1 MRLLL
6 VSTLLLGLAPSAGA
20 KTPAPAAPESTTAAP
35 PLRLVL
41 ERAVGR
47 YGVGAGEFSGPLG
60 IAVDPRG
67 RILVADT
74 GNHRVARFDS
84 AGIYLGE
91 FGGFGYDANNFDRPT
106 VLWNGGAL
114 AIWVL
119 DQGNAR
125 VVKYDLEGHLL
136 GVLVSLRADETRARL
151 DLVDPEGLAADR
163 GGQLYVT
170 DASGDRILLF
180 DPLGAVLTPRGGFG
194 AQPGR
199 FDRPTG
205 VSADDRG
212 RLLVADAGNRR
223 IQLLDPFGEALAAW
237 PLDQGMTG
245 KEGLAVAFGPD
256 STWALADR
264 ATGRLAL
271 RTMSGA
277 LLARFVPKAKGD
289 PHPSGIVFD
298 ARGRLLATD
307 ARNHR
312 LLFFRLEAQSP

>member
-6 VSTLLLGLAPSAGA
+6 VSSLLLALAPWARA
-20 KTPAPAAPESTTAAP
+20 DAPPGAPESTLVAP
-35 PLRLVL
+35 PRGLVL

-74 GNHRVARFDS
+74 GNHRVVRLDS
-84 AGIYLGE
+84 AGVFLGE
-91 FGGFGYDANNFDRPT
+91 FGGFGYDENNFDRPT
-106 VLWNGGAL
+106 VVWNGGAL

-125 VVKYDLEGHLL
+125 VVKYDLQGHLL
-136 GVLVSLRADETRARL
+136 GVLVSLRAEETRTRL

-170 DASGDRILLF
+170 DAAGDRILLF

-194 AQPGR
+194 TQAGR

-205 VSADDRG
+205 AAVDDRG

-223 IQLLDPFGEALAAW
+223 IQLLDSFGEALAAW
-237 PLDQGMTG
+237 PLDPGMTG

-264 ATGRLAL
+264 ATGRLVV
-271 RTMSGA
+271 RTMAGA
-277 LLARFVPKAKGD
+277 LLARLAPKAKGD
-289 PHPSGIVFD
+289 PHVAGVVFD
-298 ARGRLLATD
+298 GRGRLLATD